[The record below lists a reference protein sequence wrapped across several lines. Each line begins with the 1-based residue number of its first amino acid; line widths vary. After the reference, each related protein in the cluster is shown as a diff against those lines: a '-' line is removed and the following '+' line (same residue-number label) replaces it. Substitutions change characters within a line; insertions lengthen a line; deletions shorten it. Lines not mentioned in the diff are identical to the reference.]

1 LEKVWQGDSS
11 RLYLLNSA
19 YVCDL
24 AAQKS
29 EALEVKDYWPISL
42 IHSFAKIVTKILAN
56 MLTPKLPDL
65 VSLNQSAFVKGRSIH
80 GNFVMMQ
87 HIAKVICWGPSSS
100 EVPQKCD

>member
-19 YVCDL
+19 YDL

-29 EALEVKDYWPISL
+29 EALEVKDYRPISL
-42 IHSFAKIVTKILAN
+42 IHSFAKIVTKILVN
-56 MLTPKLPDL
+56 MLTPKLPNL

-87 HIAKVICWGPSSS
+87 HTTKVICWGPSSS
-100 EVPQKCD
+100 EVPKKCD